1 MNERKYYTVKEWKKF
16 KNNNYFD
23 MQEML
28 CKQYEIILTNYKTKR
43 EKIFSLLSKI
53 NLKNIDK
60 GITQFNKVIQN
71 FSESMEKLTGEIDS
85 HKNKDKQNTELLW
98 GQSDNP
104 ISIWGKTNNHTIW
117 SSKEQHKSNLEK
129 IWGKKL

>member
-1 MNERKYYTVKEWKKF
+1 MNERKYYAVKEWKKF

-85 HKNKDKQNTELLW
+85 HKNKDKQNIELLW
-98 GQSDNP
+98 DNQ
-104 ISIWGKTNNHTIW
+104 IILFQFGVKQIIILFGLAKNNIN
-117 SSKEQHKSNLEK
+117 Q
-129 IWGKKL
+129 I

>member
-85 HKNKDKQNTELLW
+85 HKNKDKQNIELLW
-98 GQSDNP
+98 DNQ
-104 ISIWGKTNNHTIW
+104 IILFQFGVKQIIILFGLAKNNIN
-117 SSKEQHKSNLEK
+117 Q
-129 IWGKKL
+129 I

>member
-85 HKNKDKQNTELLW
+85 HKNKDKQNIELLW

-104 ISIWGKTNNHTIW
+104 ISICVKQIIILFGLAKNNIN
-117 SSKEQHKSNLEK
+117 Q
-129 IWGKKL
+129 I